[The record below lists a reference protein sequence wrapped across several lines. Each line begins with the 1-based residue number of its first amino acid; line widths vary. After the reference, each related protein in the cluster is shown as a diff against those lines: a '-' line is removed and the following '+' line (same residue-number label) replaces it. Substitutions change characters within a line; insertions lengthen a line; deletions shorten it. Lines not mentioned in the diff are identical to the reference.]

1 MNQAF
6 LGHEQKFYINGT
18 QVSGVTSVDG
28 SYGISER
35 PINILGWGHINNSY
49 YDSQECNQQPMDQKF
64 QSMSV
69 LDSPME
75 GSFSINSN
83 LVSEDFFL
91 KYTGDYDF
99 LGSIHYG
106 DKYFGFNG
114 AYITSHS
121 VSCSVGSL
129 PTTSTSIS
137 VFGDIG
143 GNKNVHETP
152 EANHSTLWWEETHD
166 GDLEIL
172 DRENFSIFT
181 SDQLFQ
187 DNGDGTYSP
196 REETFKSRTLSA
208 QYFELANS
216 DGDIKLKETD
226 EPVGYD
232 ASGPRLFPEIRIPNQ
247 GSITV
252 ECDVSQTNRVT
263 SFDYSV
269 NVDISPIYAVGS
281 AYPVQVDIVWPVE
294 VNASFSLDV
303 DEYEY
308 SRLRKYLISPN
319 VRDVAIKINDC
330 FGKTIQNYEIKSARL
345 MSEGM
350 QSSVD
355 GKMTV
360 DLSYKSF
367 YNKR

>member
-1 MNQAF
+1 
-6 LGHEQKFYINGT
+6 
-18 QVSGVTSVDG
+18 
-28 SYGISER
+28 
-35 PINILGWGHINNSY
+35 
-49 YDSQECNQQPMDQKF
+49 
-64 QSMSV
+64 
-69 LDSPME
+69 
-75 GSFSINSN
+75 
-83 LVSEDFFL
+83 
-91 KYTGDYDF
+91 
-99 LGSIHYG
+99 
-106 DKYFGFNG
+106 
-114 AYITSHS
+114 

-252 ECDVSQTNRVT
+252 ECDGSQTNRVT